1 MLKQNTADMTNPY
14 IGTVSYLLQS
24 TVPAVTLPYGMVKS
38 YPIPLKNN
46 DAYFNEHIKGFPA
59 GYAVITPGRNGC
71 FTPAADHSRENCHCY
86 YSRLW
91 LEPEEIL
98 VEMCTSPHVHLY
110 RISGAD
116 ELVISCE
123 EGSITLREDRIHIQI
138 PFNSSGGQFQQYV
151 VLEFEGAGTLK
162 VQNDENRISVPI
174 GDSALCK
181 AAVSYVSFDK
191 ALESLAKETKGKTFD
206 SLVSEAAGIWNELLG
221 RIEIEGNTK
230 DKQIAFYTALYRS
243 FERMTNYGEYGA
255 YFGYNG
261 ESQEGEYFY
270 TNDGLWDT
278 FRCMH
283 PLQLLLDGK
292 RQEEILES
300 YNLMY
305 RQSGRM
311 PSFPQFGSDAPIM
324 IGFHAAALFADSLAK
339 GLKADYKTA
348 YEGIKKNALTQSM
361 IPWCCNEEATPLD
374 RCYYEQGFFPALE
387 KGVKESEEKVNLF
400 ERRQSIS
407 VTLEHAYDDWC
418 AARLAEHLGLTE
430 DYELFMKRSENWRNL
445 YHSEL
450 GYMAPKTR
458 DGSWVT
464 DFDPKWSGGA
474 GGRDYT
480 AENNSLVYTW
490 FVPHAIEALIEQMGG
505 REKAVSK
512 LDQLFEEGFLTD
524 KKNKYEF
531 LVQFPDATG
540 LMGQFSMGNEPAFHI
555 PYLYDYLDCS
565 WKTQKRLR
573 DCMDIW
579 FTNSPTGICGDEDG
593 GAMSSWFVFSG
604 LGFYPV
610 CPGRAEYAL
619 GTPLFDKAV
628 LKLENGKTFTVISQG
643 AGDGLRYIQRALL
656 NGKELTR
663 PFLKHEDIINGGEL
677 ILEMTDTPKK

>member
-24 TVPAVTLPYGMVKS
+24 TVPAVTLPYGMVKC

-59 GYAVITPGRNGC
+59 GYAVITPGKNGC

-98 VEMCTSPHVHLY
+98 VEMCAGPHVHVY

-116 ELVISCE
+116 ELLISCE
-123 EGSITLREDRIHIQI
+123 EGNITLTEDRIHIQI
-138 PFNSSGGQFQQYV
+138 PFNSSGQKFWQYV
-151 VLEFEGAGTLK
+151 VLEIEGAGKAKYQDSGKTLY
-162 VQNDENRISVPI
+162 VPI

-181 AAVSYVSFDK
+181 AAVSYISFDK
-191 ALESLAKETKGKTFD
+191 ALESLTKETGGKEFD
-206 SLVSEAAGIWNELLG
+206 CLVLEAADIWNELLG

-243 FERMTNYGEYGA
+243 FERMTNYGEHGA
-255 YFGYNG
+255 YFGYDG
-261 ESQEGEYFY
+261 ETHDGEYFY

-283 PLQLLLDGK
+283 PLQLLLDAK

-305 RQSGRM
+305 RQSGQM

-324 IGFHAAALFADSLAK
+324 IGFHGAALFADSLAK
-339 GLKADYKTA
+339 GLKADYETA
-348 YEGIKKNALTQSM
+348 YGGIRKNALTQTM

-374 RCYYEQGFFPALE
+374 QCYYDQGFFPALE
-387 KGVKESEEKVNLF
+387 KGVKESEEKVNSF

-430 DYELFMKRSENWRNL
+430 DYEFFMKRSRNWQNL

-450 GYMAPKTR
+450 GYMAPKTM

-464 DFDPKWSGGA
+464 DFDPKWSGGP

-480 AENNSLVYTW
+480 TENNTLVYTW
-490 FVPHAIEALIEQMGG
+490 FVPHDVEALIERMGG
-505 REKAVSK
+505 RDKAVSK
-512 LDQLFEEGFLTD
+512 LDQLFEDGFLSD

-531 LVQFPDATG
+531 LAQFPDATG

-555 PYLYDYLDCS
+555 PYLYDYLGCP
-565 WKTQKRLR
+565 WKAQKRLR

-593 GAMSSWFVFSG
+593 GAMSSWFVFAG

-610 CPGRAEYAL
+610 CPGKAEYAL
-619 GTPLFDKAV
+619 GTPLFDKAA
-628 LKLENGKTFTVISQG
+628 LKLENGKTFTVVSQG
-643 AGDGLRYIQRALL
+643 AGDGLRYIQKALL
-656 NGKELTR
+656 NGKELKM